1 MQRKHIF
8 SKDFLL
14 VVMGQIISLFGNQIL
29 GFALPLYLLNQTG
42 SSALFG
48 RISACAFIP
57 MLILFPIGGIISDRL
72 NKRNIMIVLDFS
84 TAVLTFLFCILVG
97 IVKIVPIMTATM
109 IILYGIKGVY
119 QPAVKAS
126 IPLLVDKEHLMQA
139 NSVVDVVNSLAQ
151 MSGPVIGGVLF
162 SIVGLK
168 PILYVSIGCF
178 LISAIMEI
186 FIHIPFYAKT
196 ADRNIFVTG
205 FGDLKDS
212 FNYMFRKQTVLW
224 KMSLFYASVNLFLN
238 PLVLIGIPVLVTQYL
253 GFSAN
258 IANKLYGYSQGIIAA
273 GSVLGGLLAGT
284 LSKKLTPKSIPFII
298 IGGSLFIFLIG
309 IALQSINSSIIIY
322 IILVAGCTILLV
334 METLFTVQIMS
345 YIQTLTPNNLIGKIT
360 SCVICL
366 CMCTNPVGQFIYGVV
381 LEITKNCMYLPFY
394 GAALIMIIIC
404 IFSRSVFNYAN
415 HIIKNN

>member
-1 MQRKHIF
+1 
-8 SKDFLL
+8 
-14 VVMGQIISLFGNQIL
+14 
-29 GFALPLYLLNQTG
+29 
-42 SSALFG
+42 
-48 RISACAFIP
+48 
-57 MLILFPIGGIISDRL
+57 
-72 NKRNIMIVLDFS
+72 
-84 TAVLTFLFCILVG
+84 
-97 IVKIVPIMTATM
+97 
-109 IILYGIKGVY
+109 
-119 QPAVKAS
+119 
-126 IPLLVDKEHLMQA
+126 
-139 NSVVDVVNSLAQ
+139 

-345 YIQTLTPNNLIGKIT
+345 YVQTLTPNNLIGKIT

-366 CMCTNPVGQFIYGVV
+366 CMCTNPVGQFIYGAVF
-381 LEITKNCMYLPFY
+381 EITKNCMYLPFY